1 MAAGTNFEG
10 DRGANRLLNHNVRE
24 LVPYFLEDTVR
35 RRTGSASQRGSFIA
49 ALLRC
54 VAPPRGER
62 AAGLSFSFTP
72 ASLLRVTRARSL
84 VGRTG
89 SRS

>member
-54 VAPPRGER
+54 VALPR
-62 AAGLSFSFTP
+62 AGSAQQ
-72 ASLLRVTRARSL
+72 ASRSL
-84 VGRTG
+84 SPRRPCCV
-89 SRS
+89 

>member
-10 DRGANRLLNHNVRE
+10 DRGANRLLNNNERE

-35 RRTGSASQRGSFIA
+35 RRTGFASQRGSFVA

-54 VAPPRGER
+54 VAAPR
-62 AAGLSFSFTP
+62 AGSAHQ
-72 ASLLRVTRARSL
+72 ASRSL
-84 VGRTG
+84 SARRPCCV
-89 SRS
+89 